1 MSIIPIY
8 NPTTKPYINS
18 AIEALNS
25 GWISNY
31 GKFINLS
38 CDLLKS
44 LLNIKHCILMANGTL
59 ATEALFIAL
68 KFKHP
73 NITDIY
79 ISDKL
84 FISPYN
90 CALRHFS
97 PENIHILPISN
108 STLNLDYSDEVL
120 NTIKQN
126 SCLFIVHNV
135 SGIVN
140 VEEISRKRPDL
151 IIIEDN
157 CEGFL
162 GEYEE
167 KKTGSSKYTLCS
179 AISFYANK
187 NITSGEGGAFFTNDE
202 DIYNYMLKVYSHG
215 MTSTRYVHDIE
226 AWNFRMTN
234 VQAALLYD
242 QLVDIDNIYN
252 KKKTLFE
259 RYSKLI
265 SEYDTSNKI
274 KWIEI
279 NENCK
284 PSYWMYTVIV
294 NTNLT
299 FREIENKMKKDGVE
313 IRPMFYSVVYHKHL
327 ENVDIS
333 LLKLNS
339 KDDSENKVVIML
351 PSSLDI
357 TVLEQEQVIKT
368 LVISIYSDV
377 I

>member
-1 MSIIPIY
+1 MPIIPIY

-38 CDLLKS
+38 SNILKS
-44 LLNIKHCILMANGTL
+44 LLNINYCILMANGTL
-59 ATEALFIAL
+59 ATEALFISL

-79 ISDKL
+79 ISDQL

-97 PENIHILPISN
+97 SENIHILPISN

-120 NTIKQN
+120 NTIKPN

-162 GEYEE
+162 GEYEG
-167 KKTGSSKYTLCS
+167 KKTGSSKSTLCS

-202 DIYNYMLKVYSHG
+202 DIYNHMLKVYSHG

-242 QLVDIDNIYN
+242 QLIDIDNIYN
-252 KKKTLFE
+252 KKKILFE
-259 RYSKLI
+259 KYSQLI
-265 SEYDTSNKI
+265 SEYDTNNKI
-274 KWIEI
+274 KFIEI
-279 NENCK
+279 NKNCK
-284 PSYWMYTVIV
+284 SSYWMYTVIV

-299 FREIENKMKKDGVE
+299 FREIENKMKEDEVE

-339 KDDSENKVVIML
+339 KDGSENKVVIML

-357 TVLEQEQVIKT
+357 TELEQEKVIKS
-368 LVISIYSDV
+368 LVKV